1 MIHLSRTLAIVAAI
15 GLAAPIWAQTEGT
28 TAPET
33 TTAPDPAAAT
43 ETPAPSG
50 VSVSERPAE
59 AEEGIDGYLASEHGS
74 WQVRCLQAQDGS
86 DPCQMY
92 QLVQDENG
100 NSVADM
106 LVLLPAEGEE
116 AAAFI
121 QISAPLASLLPA
133 GIAVSVDGAAPKRLP
148 YLWCTQRG
156 CVTRAQLT
164 AAELDGLKKGKAF
177 SAVMVPA
184 VAPDKQVTA
193 SFSLEGFTAAFD
205 ALAATAQK

>member
-1 MIHLSRTLAIVAAI
+1 MNHLSRTLAIVAAI
-15 GLAAPIWAQTEGT
+15 SLAAPVWAQTEA
-28 TAPET
+28 APAEEQ
-33 TTAPDPAAAT
+33 APVA
-43 ETPAPSG
+43 SG
-50 VSVSERPAE
+50 VSVSERPAQGD
-59 AEEGIDGYLASEHGS
+59 AEPDGYLSSEHGS
-74 WQVRCLQAQDGS
+74 WQVRCMHATDGS

-92 QLVQDENG
+92 QLVKDADG

-106 LVLLPAEGEE
+106 LVLLPAEGEDV
-116 AAAFI
+116 AAFI

-156 CVTRAQLT
+156 CVTRAQMT
-164 AAELDGLKKGKAF
+164 APELESLKKGKAF

-193 SFSLEGFTAAFD
+193 SFSLDGFTAAFD
-205 ALAATAQK
+205 ALAATGAKN

>member
-1 MIHLSRTLAIVAAI
+1 MNHLSRTLAIVATL
-15 GLAAPIWAQTEGT
+15 GLASPIWAQTEGT

-33 TTAPDPAAAT
+33 TTDPAAAT

-50 VSVSERPAE
+50 VSVSERPAAT
-59 AEEGIDGYLASEHGS
+59 AEDGIDGYLASEHGS

-92 QLVQDENG
+92 QLVKDENG

-106 LVLLPAEGEE
+106 LVLLPAEGEQS
-116 AAAFI
+116 AAFI

-164 AAELDGLKKGKAF
+164 ADELAALKKGKAF

-205 ALAATAQK
+205 ALSATAQK